1 MASAMTNFS
10 LTRIV
15 PLLLVAL
22 LTGCGAFENDAYPT
36 KDWSAA
42 KLHSEAKAALND
54 GNYEQASKLYEALE
68 SRYPY
73 GAYSQQAQLEQIY
86 SYYKQHETASA
97 ISEADR
103 FIKAHPNHPGVDYA
117 YYMKGLANF
126 SDDLGLFGMYSE
138 QDLAQRDIKPTR
150 EAFDAFKELVTRFP
164 NSRYAE
170 DATVRMTYLVNA
182 MAQGDIATARYYY
195 KRQAY
200 IAAANRAQEI
210 LKSYPRTP
218 AVEEALFI
226 MYGSYDAM
234 GLQQLRDDTLRIMQ
248 MDFPNSKYL
257 NKEQGKVAAKR
268 PWWRLFW

>member
-1 MASAMTNFS
+1 MTSAMTNSS

-22 LTGCGAFENDAYPT
+22 LTGCGAFEKDVDPT

-54 GNYEQASKLYEALE
+54 GNYEQASKLYESLE

-73 GAYSQQAQLEQIY
+73 GTYSQQAQLEQIY

-103 FIKAHPNHPGVDYA
+103 FIKAHPNHPSVDYA

-126 SDDLGLFGMYSE
+126 SDDLGLFGMYND

-150 EAFDAFKELVTRFP
+150 ESFDAFKELVTRFP
-164 NSRYAE
+164 NSRYVE
-170 DATVRMTYLVNA
+170 DATVRMSYLVNA
-182 MAQGDIATARYYY
+182 MAKGDLATARYYY
-195 KRQAY
+195 RRQAY
-200 IAAANRAQEI
+200 VAAANRAQQI
-210 LKSYPRTP
+210 IKSYPRTP

-234 GLQQLRDDTLRIMQ
+234 GLQHLRDDTLRVMQ
-248 MDFPNSKYL
+248 LDYPNSKYL
-257 NKEQGKVAAKR
+257 SKDKGKAVAER

>member
-1 MASAMTNFS
+1 MTNSS
-10 LTRIV
+10 LTRIA
-15 PLLLVAL
+15 PLLLVAAL
-22 LTGCGAFENDAYPT
+22 LTGCGAFENDSDPT

-54 GNYEQASKLYEALE
+54 GNYEQASKLYESLE

-103 FIKAHPNHPGVDYA
+103 FIKAHPNHPNVDYA

-126 SDDLGLFGMYSE
+126 NDDLGLFGMYTE

-164 NSRYAE
+164 NSRYVE
-170 DATVRMTYLVNA
+170 DATVRMSYLVNA
-182 MAQGDIATARYYY
+182 MAKGDIATARYYY
-195 KRQAY
+195 RRQVY
-200 IAAANRAQEI
+200 LAAANRAQEI
-210 LKSYPRTP
+210 LRSYPRTP

-234 GLQQLRDDTLRIMQ
+234 GLQQLRDDTLRVMLK
-248 MDFPNSKYL
+248 DYPNSKYL
-257 NKEQGKVAAKR
+257 NKDKNTVVER
-268 PWWRLFW
+268 SWWRKFWW

>member
-1 MASAMTNFS
+1 
-10 LTRIV
+10 
-15 PLLLVAL
+15 VAL
-22 LTGCGAFENDAYPT
+22 LTGCSTFESSVDPT

-54 GNYEQASKLYEALE
+54 GNYEQASKLYESLE

-126 SDDLGLFGMYSE
+126 NDDLGLFGMYSE

-164 NSRYAE
+164 NSRYME
-170 DATVRMTYLVNA
+170 DATVRMSYLVNA
-182 MAQGDIATARYYY
+182 MAQGDLATARYYY
-195 KRQAY
+195 RRQAY
-200 IAAANRAQEI
+200 VAAANRAQQI
-210 LKSYPRTP
+210 LRSYPRTP

-234 GLQQLRDDTLRIMQ
+234 GLQRLRDDTLRVML

-257 NKEQGKVAAKR
+257 NKDKGNTVIER
-268 PWWRLFW
+268 PWWRKIWWW